1 MLKQNIEEQLQ
12 NQIEKEGSSSQLY
25 LAMACWADVKG
36 FKGAAEFLY
45 AHADEEREHMLK
57 LIKFINERGGHATV
71 PSLPSPGKDYQSL
84 MGVFKSILEHEILVT
99 ESINDIISLCLEEK
113 DHTTNNFMQW
123 YIAEQMEEEELAR
136 TIIDKLEMI
145 GSDTSSLYLFDKELS
160 GLSIHDPAE

>member
-12 NQIEKEGSSSQLY
+12 SQIEKEGSSSQLY

-36 FKGAAEFLY
+36 FNGAAEFLY
-45 AHADEEREHMLK
+45 THSDEEREHMLK
-57 LIKFINERGGHATV
+57 LIRFVNERGGHATV
-71 PSLPSPGKDYQSL
+71 PSLPSPKKEYDSL

-123 YIAEQMEEEELAR
+123 YIAEQMEEEELASN
-136 TIIDKLEMI
+136 IIDKLEMI

-160 GLSIHDPAE
+160 GLSNHNEPA